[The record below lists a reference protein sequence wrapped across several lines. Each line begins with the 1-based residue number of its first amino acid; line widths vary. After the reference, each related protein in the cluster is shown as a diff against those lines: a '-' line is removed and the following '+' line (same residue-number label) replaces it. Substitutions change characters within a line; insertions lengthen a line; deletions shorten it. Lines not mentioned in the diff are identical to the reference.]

1 MNNSTKP
8 DIDSCQHK
16 LAYLSTDRD
25 VEIGEDQK
33 YRCEKNCGYEVIANI
48 VNGEINVLV
57 DYDVN
62 YPILASSRPMND
74 EGKGI
79 EPHIYDQIM
88 DSQKERDKED
98 YLWTPKNYLYSELFD
113 SKNED
118 HAISIINEIVKLDER
133 KQREILLAHFTDIQY
148 IKSSIHV
155 MIGLLKELGKIDEA
169 KRRIDFN
176 FDEEKR
182 KLK

>member
-1 MNNSTKP
+1 
-8 DIDSCQHK
+8 
-16 LAYLSTDRD
+16 
-25 VEIGEDQK
+25 
-33 YRCEKNCGYEVIANI
+33 
-48 VNGEINVLV
+48 
-57 DYDVN
+57 
-62 YPILASSRPMND
+62 MND

-98 YLWTPKNYLYSELFD
+98 YLWIPKNYLYSELFY

-133 KQREILLAHFTDIQY
+133 KQREILLAYFTNIQY

-155 MIGLLKELGKIDEA
+155 MIGLLKELGKMDEV

-176 FDEEKR
+176 FDEERR